1 MRKSIRIAVPAAA
14 FLITF
19 LVYLIT
25 AAPDVQFTDSGEL
38 AGVCTTLGI
47 AHPTGYPLFSVLGYF
62 WSLIPNPASNIFW
75 LNIFAAFLTA
85 ASAAVFSILVMDVYR
100 YRDFISKRKSEQE
113 KIPVEKR
120 NLIALII
127 ALGYGFA
134 GLVWAQ
140 GVALEVY
147 SLQLLMT
154 SLILWS
160 FLNGI
165 FRNSM
170 RYLMLSA
177 LLTGL
182 GFANHMTTVLLLPAM
197 LFMFFR
203 RPQER
208 FDFSKIRLRQ
218 LLWLLIPFVIGLS
231 FYLYLPLRS
240 ATLPEFN
247 WGWVHRGFDKFLYHV
262 QGKQYQV
269 WMGFD
274 SNVMS
279 ENLGKFFSAL
289 PAQVAWIGFIPL
301 MAGLIAAFLRSK
313 TLFWFLI
320 LMIITCLAY
329 VSAYSIHDIQS
340 YFLTAIIG
348 IFLFIAIG
356 GIYLE
361 KLSKY
366 LPYFLILVPALN
378 LYMNFEDND
387 LSEDYLVPE
396 YTRIV
401 VENLEEDAIIISAQ
415 WDFWCS
421 AFWYRQAVEGM
432 RPDVTLI
439 EKELLRRTWY
449 PRQLLR
455 WYPAETE
462 PCKLQIDNYLR
473 ELEKF
478 ESGGNYNAMILQQNF
493 MSLLNCFIEK
503 HIDERPV
510 YITMDIM
517 QTEPGF
523 AENYVKIPQ
532 GFAFRLFR
540 RDTTLRVDINGLK
553 LEQFIESSKLRD
565 DYLAEGIE
573 QAAAVS
579 LSNLGRYALV
589 KGQKAQAGK
598 AFEKT
603 LELDPNNAVAIQGL
617 NSLRNR

>member
-1 MRKSIRIAVPAAA
+1 MKKYSRLAVSAGA

-62 WSLIPNPASNIFW
+62 WSLIPNPATNIFW

-85 ASAAVFSILVMDVYR
+85 ASSAVFANLVIDLYSF
-100 YRDFISKRKSEQE
+100 RDFISKSKSRQKNIPAE
-113 KIPVEKR
+113 KKNI
-120 NLIALII
+120 IALII

-147 SLQLLMT
+147 SLQLLMIT
-154 SLILWS
+154 LILWS
-160 FLNGI
+160 FVNGI
-165 FRNSM
+165 FKNSM
-170 RYLMLSA
+170 RYLMLAA
-177 LLTGL
+177 LFTGL
-182 GFANHMTTVLLLPAM
+182 GFANHMTTVLLIPA
-197 LFMFFR
+197 LFFLFFR
-203 RPQER
+203 GPGES
-208 FDFSKIRLRQ
+208 FDFSKIRFRQ

-231 FYLYLPLRS
+231 FYIYLPLRS

-247 WGWVHRGFDKFLYHV
+247 WGWVHRGLDKFLYHV
-262 QGKQYQV
+262 EGKQYQV
-269 WMGFD
+269 WMGYD
-274 SNVMS
+274 SKVMS

-289 PAQVAWIGFIPL
+289 PSQLAWIGLIPL
-301 MAGLIAAFLRSK
+301 MAGMIAAFIRSK
-313 TLFWFLI
+313 AIFWFLL

-340 YFLTAIIG
+340 YFITAIVG

-356 GIYLE
+356 GIYLG
-361 KLSKY
+361 KFNKN
-366 LPYFLILVPALN
+366 LPYLLILIPALN
-378 LYMNFEDND
+378 LYMNYDEND

-396 YTRIV
+396 YTRITAG
-401 VENLEEDAIIISAQ
+401 NLEEDAVIISAQ

-421 AFWYRQAVEGM
+421 AFWYKQAVEGF

-449 PRQLLR
+449 PLQLQR
-455 WYPAETE
+455 WYPEETE
-462 PCKLQIDNYLR
+462 TCKPQIENYLR

-478 ESGGNYNAMILQQNF
+478 ESGGNYNSMILQQNYI
-493 MSLLNCFIEK
+493 SLLNCFIES

-510 YITMDIM
+510 YMTMDVM

-523 AENYVKIPQ
+523 AKNYVKIPQ

-540 RDTTLRVDINGLK
+540 RDTTLRVDIDNMK
-553 LEQFIESSKLRD
+553 LEKFIESAKHRD
-565 DYLAEGIE
+565 DYLAEGIAK
-573 QAAAVS
+573 AAAVS

-589 KGQKAQAGK
+589 KGQTEQALK

-603 LELDPNNAVAIQGL
+603 LELNPDDAAAIQGL
-617 NSLRNR
+617 NSLRRR